1 MKRAA
6 LLALS
11 FLSCG
16 HTGIA
21 AAQNAAQVAAQV
33 AAQDAAQIPYGNNPK
48 AGHFFQV
55 DDAKI
60 YYEIYGSGDPLVL
73 LHGGLYGYIDE
84 FSEVIP
90 ELSRHY
96 TVIAIA
102 LRGHGKSEMGT
113 KPLSNALFAQDS
125 AAVIRHVTNKPV
137 NLVGFSVGA
146 MSSYLLTINHP
157 DLVQKLIAVG
167 GPIGGSEPSASAAGP
182 SAESVAEFN
191 KQLSPNFIARRD
203 KIYPDRAAW
212 DRLVVAMMKAE
223 ANGAGVPEDK
233 VKLIQCPTLIAA
245 GDRDPVGAENFAQ
258 IYHLLPH
265 AELAIV
271 PGCGHVVFNCNPNLM
286 IELVEHFLQQP

>member
-6 LLALS
+6 LLVLS
-11 FLSCG
+11 FFFCG

-55 DDAKI
+55 EDAKI

-102 LRGHGKSEMGT
+102 LRGHGKSEIGT
-113 KPLSNALFAQDS
+113 KPLSNALFAEDS

-146 MSSYLLTINHP
+146 MASYLLTINHP
-157 DLVQKLIAVG
+157 DLVRRLVAVG